1 MSTLVLV
8 YSAIVAAHQAVKSG
22 NAVEIMKHSNSLMLM
37 NLGHVVETAREKIA
51 AAKELEAKKLV
62 WAFMAHVRVGNEGAM
77 QSCLNK
83 LRRAEYQIGLIRHL
97 GGVESRDKFMLAAHN
112 AWTKEVQIKAIMKKT
127 RNKKNRKAVALA

>member
-51 AAKELEAKKLV
+51 VAKTAEAKKLV
-62 WAFMAHVRVGNEGAM
+62 TAFLAHVRVSNEGAM
-77 QSCLNK
+77 KSCLLK
-83 LRRAEYQIGLIRHL
+83 LQLADLQVGLIRHL
-97 GGVESRDKFMLAAHN
+97 GGVEPRDKFMLAAKNH
-112 AWTKEVQIKAIMKKT
+112 WTKEVQIKAIMKKM
-127 RNKKNRKAVALA
+127 RNKKNRKAVALV